1 MLPAVFWNLGGWAMW
16 GILII
21 GLRFALERRR
31 QLAEQDAALLAIEA
45 SLETPQ

>member
-1 MLPAVFWNLGGWAMW
+1 MW